1 MKTALLTN
9 KTHEGVATFTT
20 ASFWKDR
27 TKQIELFH
35 DMSSVFSLLN
45 KGRNTKD
52 SESDSRVI
60 VSTNTINK
68 IQFEKNCPKE
78 IILPE
83 PSARYNWVVFEHG
96 MSDLAQLGEYYFS
109 PIVIKCIKNKHK
121 IMGSYE
127 PLICDI
133 PFAALRLTYLD
144 DTVGWVLT

>member
-1 MKTALLTN
+1 MKTALLSN
-9 KTHEGVATFTT
+9 KTREGSATFTAT
-20 ASFWKDR
+20 SFWKDR
-27 TKQIELFH
+27 TKEIELVH
-35 DMSSVFSLLN
+35 DMASVSSLLN
-45 KGRNTKD
+45 KGTNIKD

-60 VSTNTINK
+60 VSTNTINRIK
-68 IQFEKNCPKE
+68 FEKNCRKE

-96 MSDLAQLGEYYFS
+96 MSDLVELGNYEFY
-109 PIVIKCIKNKHK
+109 PIFIKCIKNKHK
-121 IMGSYE
+121 IMGCYE

>member
-1 MKTALLTN
+1 MKTALLSN
-9 KTHEGVATFTT
+9 KTQQGVSTFTT
-20 ASFWKDR
+20 VSFWKDR

-35 DMSSVFSLLN
+35 DMSAVYILFN

-52 SESDSRVI
+52 EELDSRVI

-68 IQFEKNCPKE
+68 IKFEKNCPKE

-96 MSDLAQLGEYYFS
+96 MADLVNIGEYDFS
-109 PIVIKCIKNKHK
+109 PIVIRCIKNKHK

-133 PFAALRLTYLD
+133 PFASLRLTYLD
-144 DTVGWVLT
+144 ETLGWVLT